1 MGDAVADRLAA
12 TGLVSP
18 VLDVAAIAADSAMR
32 DELDASLDPLIGTGD
47 VAEQP
52 PFDPRNPS

>member
-1 MGDAVADRLAA
+1 MDDAVALRLAA
-12 TGLVSP
+12 AGLASP
-18 VLDVAAIAADSAMR
+18 VLDVAAIAADAAMR
-32 DELDASLDPLIGTGD
+32 DELDASLDPLIGAGD